1 MKLKYNPI
9 RIKIGK
15 QSIRLRVKMKDRE
28 REAFTHTD
36 REKLKKKKKLDK
48 NCPLHSIPDGVGS
61 KRYACVC

>member
-28 REAFTHTD
+28 RERHSLTP
-36 REKLKKKKKLDK
+36 RKIKKEKT
-48 NCPLHSIPDGVGS
+48 
-61 KRYACVC
+61 